1 MNMAYL
7 GFWSDPIGWVMEHIL
22 DPVFSFVGDLLN
34 TALTWLFQT
43 VMGPLLK
50 NVLIPLSIQIAKWV
64 FNACA
69 GVFYTLMANVWKFLD
84 SMEQAYNIFI
94 GIKTVQI
101 TTGDKTSDPMTLL
114 EALYSIGTI
123 HNAFWYIFVVSL
135 VLLFMFTIYAV
146 AKSIFD
152 LETEKPRTVSHVMN
166 LFLRS
171 CVQFLIVPMFV
182 LFMIRFSGVL
192 VTTLDNS
199 LQESGASSNATIGST
214 LFVISSLDASTKA
227 QYNISTAS
235 AEDKP
240 TLGINDKARKN
251 YYTNGSKDKPN
262 QTYWNYKQVEQ
273 DFVYAKFDY
282 IVGFGVGV
290 FVFFVMVS
298 NSVVFI
304 QRIFDMLLLYIVSPF
319 FVSTMPLDDGERF
332 KRWRELFLGKSIS
345 GLGGI
350 VAMKLY
356 LMIVPIIIS
365 GQITFT
371 SLSSE
376 SVETVYVLKILF
388 LLGGAW
394 AATKSGSMVTGLISS
409 SAGSAEGQAANMGNT
424 LAWGALTTAYS
435 WSKKAA
441 GWGIDAMSGGKP
453 EERDEDFEEDD
464 DEGGEGGAAT
474 AAATGDGDSG
484 KIPGL
489 STENGAGT
497 GAGAGAGTGAAGGAE
512 SNRKPMLLKDVLGS
526 MKPSGQAAAGG
537 AGAVGGTGGAQMPG
551 GAQIPGTG
559 TGGTGGTGKVGGA
572 GAAAAALMNKPAGSA
587 LAAGPGGGAGGDK
600 KAEGEVQKLEGNVV
614 GGGTEQKQEGDAANS
629 VEQQS
634 DVAAERPANE
644 EQNPDANQDRDE
656 AADNQDDTPIED
668 LNLESLPESA
678 PDVQQEE
685 PAEEKQPEA
694 EPEKTEESANT
705 GNSEQPEPGANT
717 EEKKE
722 GAPADGAAASSTN
735 EAGNGSGTGAG
746 GAENE
751 PDIPKAP
758 PLQQT
763 PYSQHLNWLKRNK
776 GAAGQGAGAGTEAA
790 AGAGTEAAAGQGA
803 DAAAAKAPEIPPA
816 PPLQIGVSYSQPEN
830 WLSRNTDAEPEAWPI
845 SERQAANER
854 AEQEKAAL
862 PPQKTKRFLGLTFK
876 TGRDGKYGWNVNM
889 GGLFSN
895 TYGAD
900 GSHTVKILGFTKRI
914 NHKGKTD
921 KLSFLGFGC
930 TWDNMGQKHGYVSLG
945 KLYQQKVA
953 ADGSRHYSIGGSL
966 FTQSF
971 DSENNLT
978 SIRALGVERQ
988 RNTETGEMYTRRNVW
1003 TGLEKVQDKAGNV
1016 HVKSHYGKHYVRDRA
1031 GNYNFSHGWGVTQ
1044 RNMVNENG
1052 EAEAVSRSFMGFRF
1066 YEATSKRE
1074 RLSQLDV
1081 NKPKEKKE
1089 KKDNK

>member
-512 SNRKPMLLKDVLGS
+512 SNRKPMPLKDVLGS

-572 GAAAAALMNKPAGSA
+572 GAAAAALMNRPAGGA
-587 LAAGPGGGAGGDK
+587 LVAGPGSGVAEGK
-600 KAEGEVQKLEGNVV
+600 KAESEAQKPEGQKLEGNVGGNAAQKPTDATDKQPDATTEMP
-614 GGGTEQKQEGDAANS
+614 GGGVPNTASADTGEPGDN
-629 VEQQS
+629 
-634 DVAAERPANE
+634 
-644 EQNPDANQDRDE
+644 
-656 AADNQDDTPIED
+656 DDTED
-668 LNLESLPESA
+668 NGDGAPESA
-678 PDVQQEE
+678 PESLLQESASELSPNTEAEPAKQEE
-685 PAEEKQPEA
+685 PEK
-694 EPEKTEESANT
+694 
-705 GNSEQPEPGANT
+705 G
-717 EEKKE
+717 
-722 GAPADGAAASSTN
+722 
-735 EAGNGSGTGAG
+735 EAGEENGTSEGSGSESGVGAG

-751 PDIPKAP
+751 PDIPNAP

-790 AGAGTEAAAGQGA
+790 AGTGNEAAAGQGA

-816 PPLQIGVSYSQPEN
+816 PPLQVGVSYSQPEN
-830 WLSRNTDAEPEAWPI
+830 WLSRNTDTESEALPI

>member
-171 CVQFLIVPMFV
+171 CIQFLIVPMFV

-199 LQESGASSNATIGST
+199 LQQSGASSNATIGST
-214 LFVISSLDASTKA
+214 LFVISSLDASTNA
-227 QYNISTAS
+227 EFNISTAS

-262 QTYWNYKQVEQ
+262 QTYWNYKQVKQ

-424 LAWGALTTAYS
+424 LAWGAMATAYS
-435 WSKKAA
+435 WSKKAV

-464 DEGGEGGAAT
+464 DDGGEGGAAT

-489 STENGAGT
+489 SAENVA
-497 GAGAGAGTGAAGGAE
+497 AAGAGTGAAGGAT
-512 SNRKPMLLKDVLGS
+512 SNRKPMPLRDVLNDLEAKRQAKLAGT
-526 MKPSGQAAAGG
+526 GGTGAAGAAAGG

-572 GAAAAALMNKPAGSA
+572 GAVAAALMNKPTGGN
-587 LAAGPGGGAGGDK
+587 LVAGPGGVVGGDK
-600 KAEGEVQKLEGNVV
+600 KAEGEGQKLEGNVGGNAEQKPEGNVPSNAEQKPEGNV
-614 GGGTEQKQEGDAANS
+614 GSGTEQKPTDATDKQPDAAGADTGKQGENDDAEDNS
-629 VEQQS
+629 DGVPES
-634 DVAAERPANE
+634 N
-644 EQNPDANQDRDE
+644 
-656 AADNQDDTPIED
+656 I
-668 LNLESLPESA
+668 ESLPEGPA
-678 PDVQQEE
+678 GELHPNTEAEPAKQEE
-685 PAEEKQPEA
+685 PEK
-694 EPEKTEESANT
+694 S
-705 GNSEQPEPGANT
+705 
-717 EEKKE
+717 
-722 GAPADGAAASSTN
+722 
-735 EAGNGSGTGAG
+735 EAGEGNGTSEGSGSESGAGAG

-751 PDIPKAP
+751 PNIPPAP
-758 PLQQT
+758 PLQKT
-763 PYSQHLNWLKRNK
+763 PYSQHLNWLKRSK
-776 GAAGQGAGAGTEAA
+776 GA
-790 AGAGTEAAAGQGA
+790 
-803 DAAAAKAPEIPPA
+803 DAAAKAPEIPPA
-816 PPLQIGVSYSQPEN
+816 PPLQVGVPYSQPEN

-966 FTQSF
+966 FTQSY